1 MHRETPFRTSDVANA
16 GAASPIMTP
25 PSPIVTPFSR
35 MPVSRRRVVQGGV
48 AASSALAMP
57 YFFSRR
63 SSAQARPLQ
72 FWQFYSPGGDVAT
85 QASWFEDTVSA
96 WNEANETQ
104 VELVY
109 VPVSEYVS
117 GTQLAT
123 AFASGQG
130 PDIFLVSPGDF
141 LRYYNGGVL
150 TDLTPYLDPAAR
162 ADFLPDVIANRM
174 VDDKVFGLP
183 MEVEPMAMYYSV
195 SAWNDAGLTDADIPT
210 TWEQLLGVA
219 DQLTNDERFGVMFE
233 TGPGYYQNFTWY
245 PFMWQ
250 GGGELQGPDGKSGF
264 NSDASIQALRLWQ
277 DAIRNGVAPRDIL
290 GTGGAD
296 ISANMIDGYTA
307 MQNIGIWA
315 ISALKETAPDFE
327 YGVFRLPL
335 PPNGMERTVLGGWAF
350 VANARGADPETAA
363 RFIVSSIGSM
373 EDAAINRVLD
383 WCTVSKSDMP
393 PRQSVLDRAT
403 ASGAYGSGPLQVFA
417 EQILPGGRAEPR
429 VPPEVYQAVSDA
441 IQSCQLNDADPA
453 QAAAT
458 ASEQIDAFLATY
470 TGAPI
475 L

>member
-1 MHRETPFRTSDVANA
+1 M
-16 GAASPIMTP
+16 
-25 PSPIVTPFSR
+25 
-35 MPVSRRRVVQGGV
+35 
-48 AASSALAMP
+48 
-57 YFFSRR
+57 
-63 SSAQARPLQ
+63 
-72 FWQFYSPGGDVAT
+72 QFYSPGGDVAS
-85 QASWFEDTVSA
+85 QAEWFDNCVSA

-104 VELVY
+104 VELAY

-141 LRYYNGGVL
+141 LRYYNGGAL
-150 TDLTPYLDPAAR
+150 LDLTPYMDPAAQ

-174 VDDKVFGLP
+174 VDGKVFGLP

-195 SAWNDAGLTDADIPT
+195 SAWEDAGLTEADIPT
-210 TWEQLLGVA
+210 TWEQLLAVA
-219 DQLTNDERFGVMFE
+219 GQLATDERFGVMFE
-233 TGPGYYQNFTWY
+233 TTPGYYQNFTWY

-250 GGGELQGPDGKSGF
+250 GGGELQNATGGSAF
-264 NSDASIQALRLWQ
+264 NSDASIQALKLWQ

-290 GTGGAD
+290 GTGCAD
-296 ISANMIDGYTA
+296 VSANLIDGYTA
-307 MQNIGIWA
+307 MQNVGIWA
-315 ISALKETAPDFE
+315 ISALRENAPDFE
-327 YGVFRLPL
+327 YGVFKLPT
-335 PPNGMERTVLGGWAF
+335 PPNGVDRSVLGGWAF
-350 VANARGADPETAA
+350 VANAQGADPETAA
-363 RFIVSSIGSM
+363 QFIVSSIGSM

-393 PRQSVLDRAT
+393 PRTSVLDRAT
-403 ASGAYGSGPLQVFA
+403 ANGAYASGALQVFA
-417 EQILPGGRAEPR
+417 EQILPTGRAEPR

-453 QAAAT
+453 AAAAT

-470 TGAPI
+470 QGAPI